1 MTNEEQTY
9 GPDAHTHTC
18 IVSFIFIDFYA
29 RPVLILGP
37 FSSRIIEKL
46 SLDHPSKFV
55 QCLPEYMNSDL
66 KTVEKGLQD
75 NIFIDFRRRGSH
87 FECTTLRSKA

>member
-1 MTNEEQTY
+1 M
-9 GPDAHTHTC
+9 
-18 IVSFIFIDFYA
+18 FLFYFYV

>member
-1 MTNEEQTY
+1 MFY
-9 GPDAHTHTC
+9 
-18 IVSFIFIDFYA
+18 FYA

-66 KTVEKGLQD
+66 KTVEKGVSD
-75 NIFIDFRRRGSH
+75 NIFIDFKRRGSH
-87 FECTTLRSKA
+87 FECTTFRSVQEIISNNQHSLLGRDFT